1 MTLLGKRDGDNAD
14 YLEVAEARACAQY
27 ERGVTHSL

>member
-14 YLEVAEARACAQY
+14 HLEVAEPGLLLDTNG
-27 ERGVTHSL
+27 E